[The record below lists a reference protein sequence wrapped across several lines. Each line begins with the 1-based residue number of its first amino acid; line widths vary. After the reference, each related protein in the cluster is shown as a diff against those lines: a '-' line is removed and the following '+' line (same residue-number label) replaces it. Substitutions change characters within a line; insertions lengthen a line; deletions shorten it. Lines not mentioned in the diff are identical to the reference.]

1 MNNLI
6 FMFGFLEL
14 SDSIIAVLY
23 NKHVSHTNEENI
35 CIF

>member
-6 FMFGFLEL
+6 FTFGFLEL
-14 SDSIIAVLY
+14 SDSIIVVLY
-23 NKHVSHTNEENI
+23 NKHVFSTNEENI